1 MLSPRDLDELLQQAR
16 RNEEIQRRLDQVE
29 EFLLATHD
37 LASLL
42 ASLPATVAQ
51 VYRLEAVTLSL
62 LSEHQ
67 ALQEALAGPL
77 ALDMPEGCLSRPR
90 KELRLLLADLEGPYL
105 SNDVSRE
112 LLVCFFPGRKRLA
125 SLAVLPLWV
134 GGQMLGTLNLGS
146 ASPKRYQ
153 PTLDTHFLERLGRKV
168 AFGLNAAL
176 LLDRARRM
184 EQRQAM
190 VEMAGAACH
199 ELAQPLATL
208 ELGLEKLKRGLA
220 QDDPRRQELDALMA
234 QTERLGDMIKKISQV
249 NDYVT
254 RPYAQGL
261 RIVDLQAAS
270 SEQTGQ
276 PPGRGSQ

>member
-1 MLSPRDLDELLQQAR
+1 MLPTRGLDELVQQAR
-16 RNEEIQRRLDQVE
+16 RNEEIQKRLDQVE

-37 LASLL
+37 LAGLL

-51 VYRLEAVTLSL
+51 MYRLEAVTLAL
-62 LSEHQ
+62 LAEHQ
-67 ALQEALAGPL
+67 PLQEALASLPL
-77 ALDMPEGCLSRPR
+77 MGLPETCLTRPR

-105 SNDVSRE
+105 TNKVSSQ
-112 LLVCFFPGRKRLA
+112 LLQCFFPGLRRLA

-146 ASPKRYQ
+146 AAPQRYQ
-153 PTLDTHFLERLGRKV
+153 PALDTHFLERLGRKA

-184 EQRQAM
+184 EQRQVV

-199 ELAQPLATL
+199 ELAQPLSTL
-208 ELGLEKLKRGLA
+208 MLGLEKLRRSLA
-220 QDDPRRQELDALMA
+220 PDDPRLQELEGLMDQA
-234 QTERLGDMIKKISQV
+234 ERMGDTVKKISQV

-270 SEQTGQ
+270 SKEAG
-276 PPGRGSQ
+276 